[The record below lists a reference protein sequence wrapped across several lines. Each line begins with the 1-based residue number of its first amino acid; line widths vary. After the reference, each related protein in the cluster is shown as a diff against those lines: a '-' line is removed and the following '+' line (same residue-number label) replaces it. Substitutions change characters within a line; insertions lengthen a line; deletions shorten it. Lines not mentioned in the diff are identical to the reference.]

1 MRGVPVRAL
10 VVAFLVCWTAN
21 LVSVE
26 RVIDGDTFVAELG
39 VWPHVIITETVRL
52 LGVDTPER
60 ADVGPWQ
67 AATAFTKTWLAEA
80 GAVAV
85 TVCKYDSFGRALG
98 RVVSQTKGEL
108 GAALIQAGHGTVYRG
123 K

>member
-1 MRGVPVRAL
+1 MIRRVGWAA
-10 VVAFLVCWTAN
+10 AFLLCWSAN

-39 VWPHVIITETVRL
+39 LWPKLIVTETIRV

-60 ADVGPWQ
+60 SEIGPW
-67 AATAFTKTWLAEA
+67 ALARGFTAQWLASA
-80 GAVAV
+80 GPVTV
-85 TVCKYDSFGRALG
+85 TVCKLDSFGRALG
-98 RVVSQTKGEL
+98 RVVSPAQGEL
-108 GAALIQAGHGTVYRG
+108 AAALIVAGHGRVYERG